1 MAYIVQTDIEN
12 VFGATNVRAW
22 SNLDNN
28 ASTTNTTR
36 VASAIAYAE
45 QLIEDRF
52 RNSDYAV
59 PLSGAG
65 LVIVKD
71 WAAKLAGVWLYSSRG
86 FRQNDDGT
94 EGNRILFHR
103 REVEETMDL
112 YLSGSRTLDC
122 ARRWNNEP
130 TAPYV
135 V

>member
-1 MAYIVQTDIEN
+1 MAYITQTDIEN

-22 SNLDNN
+22 SNLDSN

-36 VASAIAYAE
+36 IASAIAYAE
-45 QLIEDRF
+45 QIINDRF
-52 RNSDYAV
+52 RDSRYAL

-65 LVIVKD
+65 VVIVTD

-103 REVEETMDL
+103 REVEEMMDL
-112 YLSGSRTLDC
+112 YLSGSRSLDC
-122 ARRWNNEP
+122 ALRHSSDP
-130 TAPYV
+130 QAPFV
-135 V
+135 A